1 MPKRFFLA
9 GIIQGS
15 RRGRKLYPQN
25 YRERI
30 KRALRK
36 RFPGVEVFCPFELH
50 PNSIDYDSKE
60 GKETFLRLIE
70 EAKRSDCL
78 VAYLPEASLGT
89 AIEIWE
95 SYQSGV
101 PIWTISPMEENWVV
115 KFLST
120 KVFSSLSDFETYLQ
134 ERECPKSI
142 N

>member
-15 RRGRKLYPQN
+15 QRGRRLYPQD

-30 KRALRK
+30 KRALEE
-36 RFPGVEVFCPFELH
+36 RFPRAVIFCPYELH
-50 PNSIDYDSKE
+50 PNSIDYDSEK
-60 GKETFLRLIE
+60 GKETFLRMIE

-95 SYQSGV
+95 CYKSGV
-101 PIWTISPMEENWVV
+101 PIWTISPMGENWVV
-115 KFLST
+115 KFFST
-120 KVFSSLSDFETYLQ
+120 KIFPSLSDFETYLK
-134 ERECPKSI
+134 EPEVVRSP
-142 N
+142 